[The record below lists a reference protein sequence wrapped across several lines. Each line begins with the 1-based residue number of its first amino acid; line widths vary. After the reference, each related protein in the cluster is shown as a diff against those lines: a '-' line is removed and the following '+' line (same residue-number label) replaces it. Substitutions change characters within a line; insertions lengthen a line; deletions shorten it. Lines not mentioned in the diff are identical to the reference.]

1 MQGLDCPTCGCQLV
15 PETLPADSLV
25 ATRPKLNSPME
36 FVELCRPR
44 IYPMA
49 LLIQQTLEQHGI
61 VVYIHGGNAIAL
73 MPHLAFGGE
82 LRVLV
87 LKEQLDHALELYK
100 AYFDSDEGIDYI
112 LEAES

>member
-1 MQGLDCPTCGCQLV
+1 MQGLDCPTCGCQMV
-15 PETLPADSLV
+15 PESLPSDHAV
-25 ATRPKLNSPME
+25 ATRPDANGPME

-44 IYPMA
+44 IYPIA

-61 VVYIHGGNAIAL
+61 VVYINGGNAISL

-87 LKEQLDHALELYK
+87 LKEQQEHAFELYK
-100 AYFDSDEGIDYI
+100 AYFDNDEGIDYI